1 MNSMQACKHFVNNL
15 VCDRLPIHFVIW
27 CKRFFH
33 NLKKFSQTAELLF
46 SMNNF
51 QRAAAVWKALFLREA
66 LVRMFS
72 SRFAWGWVVLE
83 PVVNILWLVL
93 IFTVIRVR
101 HIGGIETPLWIAI
114 GMLVFMTFKRTVSQ
128 VQNAVDANSALF
140 AYRQVRPSD
149 VALVRAV
156 LEGVT
161 MLVISTAV
169 FAVGG
174 IFGWMALPA
183 APLLVLEAFL
193 LAWLCGLGL
202 GMCFAVLIKLVPEL
216 ERIISFI
223 MMPLMMIS
231 GVLFPLSMVR
241 QPYLDWLLYNPLAHA
256 IEAARLGFAPYYH
269 AVTGLDVGYAYGC
282 ALVLNFMGLALFRR
296 YTQRLVMQ

>member
-1 MNSMQACKHFVNNL
+1 
-15 VCDRLPIHFVIW
+15 
-27 CKRFFH
+27 
-33 NLKKFSQTAELLF
+33 
-46 SMNNF
+46 
-51 QRAAAVWKALFLREA
+51 
-66 LVRMFS
+66 MFS

-183 APLLVLEAFL
+183 APLLVLEAFCSL
-193 LAWLCGLGL
+193 
-202 GMCFAVLIKLVPEL
+202 
-216 ERIISFI
+216 
-223 MMPLMMIS
+223 
-231 GVLFPLSMVR
+231 
-241 QPYLDWLLYNPLAHA
+241 
-256 IEAARLGFAPYYH
+256 
-269 AVTGLDVGYAYGC
+269 GC
-282 ALVLNFMGLALFRR
+282 AAWAWVCALPYSSSWCQSWSASLASS
-296 YTQRLVMQ
+296 